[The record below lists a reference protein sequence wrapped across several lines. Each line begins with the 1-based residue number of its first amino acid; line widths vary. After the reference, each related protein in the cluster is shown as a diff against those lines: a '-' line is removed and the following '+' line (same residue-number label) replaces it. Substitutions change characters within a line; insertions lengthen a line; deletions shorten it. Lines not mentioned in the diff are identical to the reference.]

1 MTREQTPAP
10 HRSSNGDWTSLRKHE
25 SFPEFP
31 VVTRESRRNSRKT
44 TRFPRHCEMRPFP
57 AAAYQG
63 TSHVPSSNLK
73 RYLTHLLQLIKF
85 PKYISH
91 LRGTPSFPALLN
103 PSPFSPPDLDMRI
116 NSLALSGKGSR
127 SSRHTSGRGQS
138 HIETRAEDSWV
149 VPHSE
154 RYQFPCPL
162 KISRDA
168 WAPLRM

>member
-1 MTREQTPAP
+1 MTREQTPTP

-63 TSHVPSSNLK
+63 KSHVPSSNLK

-91 LRGTPSFPALLN
+91 SRGTPSFPAQLN
-103 PSPFSPPDLDMRI
+103 LIPFSLPDLDMRVD
-116 NSLALSGKGSR
+116 SPAMSAKGSR
-127 SSRHTSGRGQS
+127 PYRRTSGRGRS
-138 HIETRAEDSWV
+138 HIEIREEASWV
-149 VPHSE
+149 VQLEE
-154 RYQFPCPL
+154 RQRFPCPL
-162 KISRDA
+162 KISPDA
-168 WAPLRM
+168 RAPLRM